1 MDIGAVKVTIY
12 IEKKKQLH
20 IDITDIGDILVSCI
34 NMKNFNKCFIYTV
47 GRERA
52 GGSHNA
58 QLYILGFGANGYC
71 RKMFSGNE
79 G

>member
-1 MDIGAVKVTIY
+1 
-12 IEKKKQLH
+12 
-20 IDITDIGDILVSCI
+20 
-34 NMKNFNKCFIYTV
+34 MKNFNKCFIYTV